1 MCSTGNI
8 GENDDEDLGSLCNV
22 FHNQA
27 NLPHGFVKMI
37 YDTLSLPWK
46 MKDTIIQMI
55 MPRDV

>member
-22 FHNQA
+22 SHNQA